1 LDTST
6 FGKPRKGTQLS
17 NNPTVVARNLK
28 KSYYL
33 NRTGSE
39 HVLSK
44 KLSKHTVEAV
54 KDVSFVAYSG
64 ESIGILGKNGSG
76 KSTLLRMIAGSSKP
90 DSGDV
95 FVSSQPTLLGV
106 GAALQ
111 SSLSGRQNINLGL
124 LAMGLTPAETSKL
137 VDPIIDWADLRSAID
152 RPLKTYSSGMRSRL
166 TFAISTAVRRELL
179 LIDEALSTGDS
190 TFKAKAKDRMDEFL
204 NGAGTVFLVSH
215 GAATIQTHCS
225 RAIWLHEGHMIADG
239 DAETVTTTYRVWGN
253 RVSTGKLEEADRI
266 IKRQRKAFKP
276 HKILLDSEAAK
287 FLNHSSSA
295 E

>member
-1 LDTST
+1 M
-6 FGKPRKGTQLS
+6 S
-17 NNPTVVARNLK
+17 NKPTVVARNLR

-33 NRTGSE
+33 NRSGSE

-44 KLSKHTVEAV
+44 GRSRHTVEAV
-54 KDVSFVAYSG
+54 KGVSFVAYSG

-76 KSTLLRMIAGSSKP
+76 KSTLLRMISGSSRP

-111 SSLSGRQNINLGL
+111 SSLSGRQNIKLGL
-124 LAMGLTPAETSKL
+124 LAMGLTPAECSEL
-137 VDPIIDWADLRSAID
+137 EDPIIDWSDLRSAID
-152 RPLKTYSSGMRSRL
+152 RPLKTYSSGMKSRL

-190 TFKAKAKDRMDEFL
+190 TFKAKAKDRMDDFL
-204 NGAGTVFLVSH
+204 NSAGTVFLVSH

-225 RAIWLHEGHMIADG
+225 RAIWLHEGDMIADG

-253 RVSTGKLEEADRI
+253 RVSTGKIEEADRI
-266 IKRQRKAFKP
+266 IKRQKKSFQP
-276 HKILLDSEAAK
+276 TKILLDSEAAK
-287 FLNHSSSA
+287 FLSKSRSFA
-295 E
+295 SKES

>member
-1 LDTST
+1 M
-6 FGKPRKGTQLS
+6 S
-17 NNPTVVARNLK
+17 NKPTVVARDLK

-33 NRTGSE
+33 NRSGSE

-44 KLSKHTVEAV
+44 GRSRHTVEAV
-54 KDVSFVAYSG
+54 KGVSFVAYSG

-76 KSTLLRMIAGSSKP
+76 KSTLLRMIAGSSRP

-95 FVSSQPTLLGV
+95 YVSSQPTLLGV

-111 SSLSGRQNINLGL
+111 SSLSGRQNIKLGL
-124 LAMGLTPAETSKL
+124 LAMGLTPAECSEL
-137 VDPIIDWADLRSAID
+137 EDPIIDWSDLRSAID
-152 RPLKTYSSGMRSRL
+152 RPLKTYSSGMKSRL

-190 TFKAKAKDRMDEFL
+190 TFKAKAKDRMDDFL
-204 NGAGTVFLVSH
+204 NSAGTVFLVSH

-225 RAIWLHEGHMIADG
+225 RAIWLHEGDMIADG

-253 RVSTGKLEEADRI
+253 RVSTGKIEEADRI
-266 IKRQRKAFKP
+266 IKRQKKSFQP
-276 HKILLDSEAAK
+276 TKILLDSEAAK
-287 FLNHSSSA
+287 FLSKSDSFVSK
-295 E
+295 ES